1 MLILLVFT
9 LLQDIRSKIRMQS
22 KNEDQIYLEKFGLS
36 DYEAKAYISL
46 IEHGPLKV
54 GDIAYHSTIP
64 RSKSYPTVKSLVKK
78 QLAIILE
85 DKPLTYQAIA
95 PDAALEKLMVD
106 GENQLKSMRLTIT
119 TLKKLAASGRG
130 KANEQEGRHLILSK
144 DSVPRK
150 LEALVASSRSSIKF
164 LVDTWGVKLVEELL
178 RPLIRSASN
187 DVEVTAIMG
196 LDPGPIPEFLTK
208 LSGIDKARVIRYSR
222 SQSIFIFDH
231 ETTLLVN
238 STTAAGMLIKSREMA
253 KVLEE
258 GLFEKVWSSGLD
270 VKHLLQIANLRGG
283 DDVFDLLD
291 HDKVHQIF
299 VQAVSDFMDNDVLL
313 NTIGESFI
321 KKIEEQIHLNL
332 FSQSTDVIIPIVT
345 RLMAQS
351 LGDESTVRYDP
362 ETRLLTIETPDQTT
376 NLPSSIWL
384 FILAGVLQRS
394 GEPLEI
400 IKNVSYPSEN
410 RHVLLARVTTGM
422 GEK

>member
-1 MLILLVFT
+1 MRI
-9 LLQDIRSKIRMQS
+9 QS
-22 KNEDQIYLEKFGLS
+22 KNEEQIYLEKFGLT
-36 DYEAKAYISL
+36 DYEAKAYLSL

-54 GDIAYHSTIP
+54 RDIAYHSTIP
-64 RSKSYPTVKSLVKK
+64 RPKSYPTVKSLVKK
-78 QLAIILE
+78 RLAIILE
-85 DKPLTYQAIA
+85 DEPLTYQAVA
-95 PDAALEKLMVD
+95 PDEALEKLMVD
-106 GENQLKSMRLTIT
+106 EENQLKSMKQTIAS
-119 TLKKLAASGRG
+119 LKKLASSGRG
-130 KANEQEGRHLILSK
+130 KANEQEGRHLILSN

-150 LEALVASSRSSIKF
+150 LEALTSSARSSIKF
-164 LVDTWGVKLVEELL
+164 LVDNWGVKLVEDIL

-196 LDPGPIPEFLTK
+196 LDPGPMPEFLTK
-208 LSGIDKARVIRYSR
+208 LSGIDRARVVRYSR

-231 ETTLLVN
+231 ETILMVN
-238 STTAAGMLIKSREMA
+238 STTASGMLIKSRELA

-258 GLFEKVWSSGLD
+258 GLFEKIWSSGLD
-270 VKHLLQIANLRGG
+270 VKHLLPIANLRGG
-283 DDVFDLLD
+283 DDAFDLLD
-291 HDKVHQIF
+291 RDKLHQIF
-299 VQAVSDFMDNDVLL
+299 VQAVSDFIDNDVLL

-351 LGDESTVRYDP
+351 LGDDSTVRYDP
-362 ETRLLTIETPDQTT
+362 ETRLLTVDIVDQTT
-376 NLPSSIWL
+376 NFPSSIWL

-400 IKNVSYPSEN
+400 IKQVSYPSEN
-410 RHVLLARVTTGM
+410 RHVILAKVTTGM